1 MATTILGAQQ
11 LAANETWQGDYTH
24 KHSVTYL
31 DLQALAAGVTSQ
43 VYTVETPVAVGKVV
57 CNPALYVVTPFVF
70 SDGTILTATESFG
83 DGGSATQ
90 YLPAT
95 NIQGAGATSPVTAGF
110 CAAAA
115 VVKAYT
121 AASNLNVTIAVT
133 AAKNL
138 NTATAGEV
146 FILWQERQLAELGYP
161 QQ

>member
-1 MATTILGAQQ
+1 MPNTILGAQQ
-11 LAANETWQGDYTH
+11 LAANESWQGDYTH

-31 DLQALAAGVTSQ
+31 DLQALAAGNSQ
-43 VYTVETPVAVGKVV
+43 VFTVEPVVAVGKVLS
-57 CNPALYVVTPFVF
+57 NPALYVVTPFVF

-83 DGGSATQ
+83 DGSSATQ

-121 AASNLNVTIAVT
+121 VASNLNVTITVT

-146 FILWQERQLAELGYP
+146 FILWQERQLSELGYP